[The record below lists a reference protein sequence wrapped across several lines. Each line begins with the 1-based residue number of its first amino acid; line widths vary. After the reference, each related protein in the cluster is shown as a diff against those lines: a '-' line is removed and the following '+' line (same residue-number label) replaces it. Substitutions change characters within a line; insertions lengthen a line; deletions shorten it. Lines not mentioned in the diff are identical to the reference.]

1 MASGAHPMA
10 SGAHPMASGVHPM
23 ASLTIP
29 GPLTTGSPAM
39 GPLTVLDLLTILGL
53 LASLCPSAMG
63 PLAQFRG
70 VHH

>member
-1 MASGAHPMA
+1 
-10 SGAHPMASGVHPM
+10 M